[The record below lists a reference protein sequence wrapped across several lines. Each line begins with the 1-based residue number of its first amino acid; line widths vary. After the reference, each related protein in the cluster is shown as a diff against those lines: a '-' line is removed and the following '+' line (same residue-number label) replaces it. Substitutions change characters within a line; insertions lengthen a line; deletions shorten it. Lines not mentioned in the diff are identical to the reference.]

1 MNRLAPTELR
11 MTIQLVYGVSGHL
24 NMGVFWGAWNTKS
37 VQEVSK
43 QTARLFRRPSILR
56 GSRQSDSN
64 RRPADYESVAFLEG
78 RYLGH
83 DA

>member
-1 MNRLAPTELR
+1 MNAS
-11 MTIQLVYGVSGHL
+11 LVATCPAGVP
-24 NMGVFWGAWNTKS
+24 FD
-37 VQEVSK
+37 
-43 QTARLFRRPSILR
+43 LR

-83 DA
+83 DILAEK